1 MQKQKLKEISSLI
14 GELTPKTKQEEL
26 WINTTKSEIKNFL
39 LKKIEKEDGFHIS
52 TLTQNF
58 FTDTNLY
65 SARPFISTGFK
76 KLDDLIT
83 GFFYNEM
90 TVIGGRPG
98 MGKSTLAVN
107 LLVNIA
113 RQDVP
118 CLFLSY
124 DNNSKLLTNK
134 LISCISSIDTL
145 NFKHDLDSEKEM
157 DKLFDAKEELENLPI
172 YLLAPTTERFPDFLN
187 KLKSALINKNIKVLF
202 VDTLQLFASH
212 HLTGLPNT
220 SVNFVLGK
228 LKKITNELGIAT
240 VLFSQLNRAVE
251 TRGGAKEPLLM
262 DLRDSGTIEEIAEK
276 IIFIYR
282 PEYYGLTEDEIG
294 NSTLS
299 MMKLIIAKNR
309 FGTLGEANLR
319 FLPQHS
325 KILEDFD
332 MKKDFGFDLNH
343 LDDFDDDDD
352 Y

>member
-1 MQKQKLKEISSLI
+1 MQKQKLKEIASLVE
-14 GELTPKTKQEEL
+14 ELTPKNKQEEL
-26 WINTTKSEIKNFL
+26 WINTTKSEIQNFL
-39 LKKIEKEDGFHIS
+39 LNKAEKEDDFHIS

-58 FTDTNLY
+58 FTDRNLY
-65 SARPFISTGFK
+65 SARPFVSTGYK
-76 KLDDLIT
+76 KLDELIT
-83 GFFYNEM
+83 GFYFNEM

-113 RQDVP
+113 RQNVP

-124 DNNSKLLTNK
+124 DNSSKLLTNK

-145 NFKHDLDSEKEM
+145 NFKEDLDSEKEM

-172 YLLAPTTERFPDFLN
+172 YLLAPTSERFPDFLV
-187 KLKSALINKNIKVLF
+187 KLKSALVNKNIKVLF

-220 SVNFVLGK
+220 SVNFVLDK

-240 VLFSQLNRAVE
+240 VLFSQLNRSVE
-251 TRGGAKEPLLM
+251 SRGGEKLPMLV

-276 IIFIYR
+276 IIFVYR
-282 PEYYGLTEDEIG
+282 PDYYGLTEDEFG
-294 NSTLS
+294 NNTLNL
-299 MMKLIIAKNR
+299 MKLIIAKNR
-309 FGTLGEANLR
+309 FGTLGEAHLR
-319 FLPQHS
+319 FLPHHS

-332 MKKDFGFDLNH
+332 LKKNFGFDYRGF
-343 LDDFDDDDD
+343 DYDEDDDL
-352 Y
+352 